1 MGVYVGLTSHNFISP
16 RGLHQKSRGAFE
28 GGASQ
33 AQERFVSRG
42 GGWPS
47 VGLPW
52 VMWETQPMLTW
63 VMLLIGDEQLPSY
76 MGVSKK
82 WVGPP
87 KSGWFIYSGKRYSN
101 G

>member
-1 MGVYVGLTSHNFISP
+1 M
-16 RGLHQKSRGAFE
+16 
-28 GGASQ
+28 
-33 AQERFVSRG
+33 
-42 GGWPS
+42 
-47 VGLPW
+47 GLPW

-87 KSGWFIYSGKRYSN
+87 KMDGLYIVENVIQMDDLGGKPTIFGNTHMKGLYHKSL
-101 G
+101 